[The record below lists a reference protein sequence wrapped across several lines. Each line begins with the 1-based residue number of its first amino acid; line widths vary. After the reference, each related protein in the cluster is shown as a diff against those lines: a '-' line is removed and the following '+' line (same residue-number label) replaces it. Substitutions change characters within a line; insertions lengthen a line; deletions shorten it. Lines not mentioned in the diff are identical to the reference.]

1 MSEDN
6 AIVLF
11 QNIRQVIL
19 AEGWCRDKN
28 LNVKVI
34 PVPKPYS
41 SECGMCLEVT
51 KEDGDKLGQFA
62 ASEGMIVRIITKQ
75 K

>member
-1 MSEDN
+1 
-6 AIVLF
+6 
-11 QNIRQVIL
+11 VIL
-19 AEGWCRDKN
+19 AERWCVDKN

-34 PVPKPYS
+34 PVPKPFS

-51 KEDGDKLGQFA
+51 REDGDKLGQFA
-62 ASEGMIVRIITKQ
+62 ESNGMEVRIITKH